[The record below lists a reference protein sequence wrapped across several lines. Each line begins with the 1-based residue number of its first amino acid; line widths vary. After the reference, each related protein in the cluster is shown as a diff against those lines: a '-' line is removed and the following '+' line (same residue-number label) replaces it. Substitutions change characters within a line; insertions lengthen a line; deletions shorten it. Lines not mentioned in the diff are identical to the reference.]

1 VENSKPKL
9 KQPTIKDVIQPKKQN
24 RKYLTREEATAR
36 LPVGRPKGAKN
47 NTTIFKE
54 VIREGFEKKL
64 LKDGMRVLD
73 AVITKA
79 VGKPFADK
87 DGNLILDEYGKKQ
100 YFDGD
105 MSAAKL
111 LLDRILPTTKA
122 IDLDDIENSKGFS
135 ISVNIGN
142 LELPKHLSKT
152 DVNVIDVIKEE
163 K

>member
-1 VENSKPKL
+1 MTLLLWSPFVENSKPKL

-24 RKYLTREEATAR
+24 RKYLSREEATAR

-54 VIREGFEKKL
+54 VIREGFEKQL
-64 LKDGMRVLD
+64 LKDGMKVVE
-73 AVITKA
+73 AVIKKA
-79 VGKPFADK
+79 
-87 DGNLILDEYGKKQ
+87 L
-100 YFDGD
+100 DGD
-105 MSAAKL
+105 MTAAKL

-142 LELPKHLSKT
+142 LELPKHL
-152 DVNVIDVIKEE
+152 DRNVIDVKKEE
-163 K
+163 YESKE

>member
-1 VENSKPKL
+1 MENSKTKL

-24 RKYLTREEATAR
+24 RKYLSREEATAR

-54 VIREGFEKKL
+54 VIREGFEKQL
-64 LKDGMRVLD
+64 LKDGMKVVE
-73 AVITKA
+73 AVIKKA
-79 VGKPFADK
+79 
-87 DGNLILDEYGKKQ
+87 L
-100 YFDGD
+100 DGD
-105 MSAAKL
+105 MTAAKL

-152 DVNVIDVIKEE
+152 DINVIDVKKEE
-163 K
+163 E